1 VSNNRILSAYKA
13 VFTVTSLTL
22 LKKKKKKRQS
32 RMVLYSRWGR
42 AKQLHEKVSDSESA
56 LLSGEGEC
64 AVEVKFR
71 ASSRVLSM

>member
-1 VSNNRILSAYKA
+1 
-13 VFTVTSLTL
+13 
-22 LKKKKKKRQS
+22 
-32 RMVLYSRWGR
+32 MVLYSRWGR